1 MYFAKFKKLLAG
13 IITGAM
19 LISALPAMAAENDKI
34 EVTLTDVTATDT
46 TTQYG
51 EAKIKVSIAG
61 ASGNITA
68 IQNSFAFDG
77 MDYKSAQFLKGEDN
91 PPTGTWV
98 TANAKT
104 ANADNILTLGISYA
118 PGISVGDSEDV

>member
-1 MYFAKFKKLLAG
+1 MKLKRITRIGALA
-13 IITGAM
+13 IAAC
-19 LISALPAMAAENDKI
+19 LAFSSLPTLAAENDKI
-34 EVTLTDVTATDT
+34 EVTLTDVPATDT

-77 MDYKSAQFLKGEDN
+77 MNYKSAQFLTGEDN

-98 TANAKT
+98 TANAKK
-104 ANADNILTLGISYA
+104 ANADKKFTLGISY
-118 PGISVGDSEDV
+118 PSGISFGDSEDV